1 MEGKTIRF
9 GDAKGKKATI
19 VVNVVCGNYPGLQD
33 LFEKYHDQGLEVLA
47 FPSNQFGFQEP
58 DPVDKVRKDMKDRFG
73 VTFPIY
79 NKVDVN
85 GAGAHPLF
93 AALKKYEPELSNH
106 NPKLSWN
113 FTKFLMDADGVP
125 VRRYQPGIDPEQME
139 GDIKSLLAGKKLPS
153 ARKTSLNE
161 Y

>member
-1 MEGKTIRF
+1 
-9 GDAKGKKATI
+9 
-19 VVNVVCGNYPGLQD
+19 
-33 LFEKYHDQGLEVLA
+33 
-47 FPSNQFGFQEP
+47 
-58 DPVDKVRKDMKDRFG
+58 MKDRFG

-113 FTKFLMDADGVP
+113 FTV
-125 VRRYQPGIDPEQME
+125 
-139 GDIKSLLAGKKLPS
+139 S
-153 ARKTSLNE
+153 
-161 Y
+161 

>member
-1 MEGKTIRF
+1 MDCFRVHYLCPQLNLFSSTPTPAII
-9 GDAKGKKATI
+9 KATTRACKI
-19 VVNVVCGNYPGLQD
+19 CSRNITIKAWRCWLFLQTRYVYYLESPGECYSMTYAAPL
-33 LFEKYHDQGLEVLA
+33 
-47 FPSNQFGFQEP
+47 PSHHQFGFQEP
-58 DPVDKVRKDMKDRFG
+58 DPVEKVRKDMKDRFG

-113 FTKFLMDADGVP
+113 FTV
-125 VRRYQPGIDPEQME
+125 
-139 GDIKSLLAGKKLPS
+139 SCC
-153 ARKTSLNE
+153 
-161 Y
+161 